1 VSVSACDRCLRRGRA
16 LELLAGHLETE
27 RARIDE
33 LLACP
38 DEALVEA
45 VAGERA
51 GELRRT
57 LARFDADEQRARVA
71 AAGLDVIC
79 RCSVAYPR
87 ELLGL
92 RAPPAALYLTGPP
105 RRLASL
111 AAGPTVA
118 IVGARRASSYGI
130 ETARSLAFEL
140 AGAGVTIVSG
150 LALGID
156 GAAHAGALE
165 AARGGAAATGSG
177 AEPGGAEATGSG
189 ARPVGAGATG
199 SGARPGGAA
208 TTGSGMEAGGAVV
221 TPDADHVGCV
231 TIAVLAGGAERP
243 YPASHRRLYTRIRNA
258 GLVVSELPPGVRP
271 RRWMFPA
278 RNRIIAA
285 LSTITVVIQARPRS
299 GALVTAR
306 HAAQL
311 RRHVGAVPGQVNS
324 PLSAG
329 PHGLIR
335 DGAELITDAQDVL
348 DLLYGPGER
357 SVVDARRAQL
367 APADAALLDALDE
380 GHEGPAAFVRAGLEP
395 VQGLEAIAALELAGL
410 VKRSPGGR
418 LTVTG
423 PRPR

>member
-1 VSVSACDRCLRRGRA
+1 VSACDRCLRRGLT

-33 LLACP
+33 LLTRP
-38 DEALVEA
+38 DEALVDA

-51 GELRRT
+51 GELRGA
-57 LARFDADEQRARVA
+57 LAQFDADAERARVA
-71 AAGLDVIC
+71 GAGIDVVC
-79 RCSVAYPR
+79 RCSADYPAG
-87 ELLGL
+87 LLEL
-92 RAPPAALYLTGPP
+92 RAPPAALYVAGPT

-111 AAGPTVA
+111 TVEPAVA

-130 ETARSLAFEL
+130 ETARSLASAL
-140 AGAGVTIVSG
+140 TGAGVTVVSG
-150 LALGID
+150 MALGVD

-165 AARGGAAATGSG
+165 AAGSAAGT
-177 AEPGGAEATGSG
+177 AEAASDDRVT
-189 ARPVGAGATG
+189 
-199 SGARPGGAA
+199 
-208 TTGSGMEAGGAVV
+208 
-221 TPDADHVGCV
+221 TPDRADVRCV
-231 TIAVLAGGAERP
+231 TVAVLAGGADRP
-243 YPASHRRLYTRIRNA
+243 YPASHRRLYTRIRSA

-285 LSTITVVIQARPRS
+285 LSAVTVVIQARPRS

-311 RRHVGAVPGQVNS
+311 GRHVAAVPGQVSS

-329 PHGLIR
+329 PHTLIR
-335 DGAELITDAQDVL
+335 GGAALITDAQDVL
-348 DLLYGPGER
+348 DLLFGPGQR
-357 SVVDARRAQL
+357 SVVDGRRAQL

-380 GHEGPAAFVRAGLEP
+380 GHDGPAAFVRAGLGP
-395 VQGLEAIAALELAGL
+395 VQGLEAVAALELAGL
-410 VKRSPGGR
+410 VRRSPGGR

-423 PRPR
+423 QRPR